1 VARGI
6 TEIGK
11 AFAIIALAVQ
21 LGGCIVTPD
30 LKDGSELNQLD
41 IWGIDP
47 GLTTREEL
55 LERFGIPYGVAVFG
69 EELVIKQ
76 PARWMGGVIRPGVIQ
91 RKDPEAFFELFA
103 EHHALSSDHRV
114 YYYYHAT
121 STETLVELVVYS
133 SNTAYIEVDELWVLV
148 NERTQIV
155 EDYVYPPEAEQQPE
169 IDRAAVAAEATA
181 EAVSMFSE
189 SEGVL
194 GVFESKIESGNG
206 EDGLVRVELAR
217 SGEYIAGK
225 RIPDDGTRISGRLV
239 SPGRIA
245 FHWVPGGGGAER
257 VGYWEFTDSTPRQLQ
272 GRWDGFGVN
281 AASMIMTQSST
292 APRSNLAEFDFESA
306 QQDQAAAVNLT
317 GTYRSEIN
325 GTWRRS
331 QTLFV
336 MHSGDRFVASSEDE
350 TIELGGTVS
359 GNVIEFQWYRPNN
372 KGKGRFTIDF
382 PEKLSGP
389 YRGDSWGQG
398 EWTLE
403 KID

>member
-1 VARGI
+1 MARGI
-6 TEIGK
+6 SEIGK

-30 LKDGSELNQLD
+30 LKDGTELNQLD

-55 LERFGIPYGVAVFG
+55 LQRFGIPYGVAVFG

-76 PARWMGGVIRPGVIQ
+76 PARWMGGVIRPGTIQ
-91 RKDPEAFFELFA
+91 RKDPEVFFELFA
-103 EHHALSSDHRV
+103 ERHPLSRDHRV

-121 STETLVELVVYS
+121 STETLVQLGVYS

-148 NERTQIV
+148 NERTQTV
-155 EDYVYPPEAEQQPE
+155 EDYVYPQEAEQQPE
-169 IDRAAVAAEATA
+169 IDRVALAAEATA
-181 EAVSMFSE
+181 AAASMFSE

-194 GVFESKIESGNG
+194 GVFESNLDLGNG
-206 EDGLVRVELAR
+206 EDGLVQVELAR
-217 SGEYIAGK
+217 SGEHIAGK
-225 RIPDDGTRISGRLV
+225 RVPDDGTRISGRLV

-245 FHWVPGGGGAER
+245 FYWVPGDGGAER
-257 VGYWEFTDSTPRQLQ
+257 VGYWEFTDSTPGQLQ
-272 GRWDGFGVN
+272 GRWDGLGVN
-281 AASMIMTQSST
+281 AASMNLIRSSA
-292 APRSNLAEFDFESA
+292 APRSDLADFEFAFA
-306 QQDQAAAVNLT
+306 QKVQTAAVNLT

-325 GTWRRS
+325 GTWHRS
-331 QTLFV
+331 ETLVV

-350 TIELGGTVS
+350 TIELGGAIS
-359 GNVIEFQWYRPNN
+359 DDVIEFKWYRPNK
-372 KGKGRFTIDF
+372 KGNGRFIIESPD
-382 PEKLSGP
+382 KLSGP
-389 YRGDSWGQG
+389 FYGDSWGQG